1 MLQRKVIDLK
11 RAGTCC
17 VDESE
22 LEGKISLWHTIVM
35 QSNNVTV
42 WSYLKL
48 VAIFDFDAHRL
59 LTLLA

>member
-22 LEGKISLWHTIVM
+22 LEGKISRMTYNRYAVTV
-35 QSNNVTV
+35 NNVTV
-42 WSYLKL
+42 
-48 VAIFDFDAHRL
+48 
-59 LTLLA
+59 